1 MPRFVLAVALLL
13 GAPASAQHAH
23 NHAAPTE
30 TGQSAFAAMA
40 EIVELL
46 RQNPRTDWDTVDI
59 PALQRH
65 LVDMELLATQA
76 EAMETVG
83 DGSVQFDVTG
93 EPNVVEALH
102 RMVPAHAPF
111 LDAETGWTTE
121 VERNDSGVIVRVSG
135 DAQMISALGF
145 HGLMTIGAHH
155 QEHHLGIATG
165 TMSHH

>member
-1 MPRFVLAVALLL
+1 MSRFVLAVALLMSV
-13 GAPASAQHAH
+13 PASAQHAH
-23 NHAAPTE
+23 KHAAPTE
-30 TGQSAFAAMA
+30 VGQSAFAAMA

-46 RQNPRTDWDTVDI
+46 RQNPHTDWDTVDI
-59 PALQRH
+59 RALQRH

-76 EAMETVG
+76 EAKETVV

-93 EPNVVEALH
+93 APNVVKALH

-121 VERNDSGVIVRVSG
+121 VERNDRGVIVRVSG